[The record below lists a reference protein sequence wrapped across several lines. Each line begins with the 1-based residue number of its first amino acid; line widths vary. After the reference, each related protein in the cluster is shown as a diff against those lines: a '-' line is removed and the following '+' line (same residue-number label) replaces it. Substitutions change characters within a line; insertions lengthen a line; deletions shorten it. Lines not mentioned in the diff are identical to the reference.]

1 MAGSAEQ
8 AEDQSTVVIV
18 GAGPAGL
25 VLGNL
30 LLAEGIDCLI
40 LERGTREHVQTRARA
55 GFLVANSV
63 RILEQNGL
71 ANGLLHKGQTHD
83 VCAFRTGQGHFEL
96 CYGDLG
102 LREQHTVYP
111 QQFLVTDLVAEFLCR
126 GGDLRFGTTVT
137 EIADLHTDRP
147 VVTYR
152 DADGTVHRA
161 SGRFV
166 AGCDGNNGAS
176 RQSVAAHAA
185 TRHRRD
191 HGIAW
196 LALLID
202 APQSMCA
209 VTYAIHEDGF
219 AGHMARSP
227 SVTRY
232 YLQCPPEDNPE
243 TWSDQRV
250 WDALNRRMR
259 TAEFGPLHEGP
270 ISERRVVHL
279 RSDVIDPIQHGRL
292 FLAGDAASLIS
303 PSAAKGANLAIAESD
318 ILAKAMIAAVRKG
331 DEQPLVEYSMTCL
344 PRIWKAQEFSH
355 YMIQLLHGPSG
366 DHQDARFLRELQRA
380 RLENLRGSRT
390 HQDFFAE
397 HYVGI

>member
-1 MAGSAEQ
+1 MAVSTER
-8 AEDQSTVVIV
+8 AEDQATVVII

-40 LERGTREHVQTRARA
+40 LERGTREYVQTRARA

-71 ANGLLHKGQTHD
+71 AAGLLHNGQTHD
-83 VCAFRTGQGHFEL
+83 VCAFRGAHGQFEL
-96 CYGDLG
+96 NYGELG

-111 QQFLVTDLVAEFLCR
+111 QQFLVTDLIAEFLSR
-126 GGDLRFGTTVT
+126 GGDLRFGATVT
-137 EIADLHTDRP
+137 EIADVHADQP

-152 DADGTVHRA
+152 DADGMVRRA
-161 SGRFV
+161 TGRFV
-166 AGCDGNNGAS
+166 AGCDGNTGVS
-176 RQSVAAHAA
+176 RQSVAAQAV

-196 LALLID
+196 LALLIE

-227 SVTRY
+227 AVTRY
-232 YLQCPPEDNPE
+232 YLQCSPGEDPES
-243 TWSDQRV
+243 WSDQRV
-250 WDALNRRMR
+250 WAALNRRMR
-259 TAEFGPLHEGP
+259 TDEFGPLHEGRV
-270 ISERRVVHL
+270 SERRVVHL

-303 PSAAKGANLAIAESD
+303 PSAAKGANLAIMESD
-318 ILAKAMIAAVRKG
+318 ILAKAMIAALRKD
-331 DEQPLVEYSMTCL
+331 DEQPLAGYTTTCL
-344 PRIWKAQEFSH
+344 PRIWRAQEFSH
-355 YMIQLLHGPSG
+355 WMIQLLHGPPG
-366 DHQDARFLRELQRA
+366 DDEDARFLRELQRA
-380 RLENLRGSRT
+380 RLESLRESRT